1 MVGRLELIWSLVL
14 GVWSFEEDFMISRP
28 RPPPSPPIS
37 DFTVKRLRRVEV
49 RSRLVSQEL
58 MSGQC
63 DSIFKGRGMDFVDV
77 REYTP
82 GDDVRRI
89 DWNVSARLRKT
100 FIKRHVEER
109 ELTVVL
115 LVDLSA
121 SGHFGTSGMTKRELA
136 AELAGTLAMSAI
148 RNNDRVGLILFTG
161 EVEHY
166 LPPRKTRQHVQ
177 RLLRDLLTHT
187 PRGAGTSV
195 GKALEFAA
203 RVTHRPAL
211 DVRAL
216 GFSRHRLRVRAQV
229 RQPAPRRARVPD
241 DRSARAAHPGCR
253 PRDRGMTLRPARR
266 WKWTPGDP
274 AVRAAFEQAAV
285 PPGRRISASFSAAR
299 ASATWRSPPT
309 GRGPIRCAPSSRS
322 NPAAASPEP

>member
-1 MVGRLELIWSLVL
+1 MVPL
-14 GVWSFEEDFMISRP
+14 DFL
-28 RPPPSPPIS
+28 
-37 DFTVKRLRRVEV
+37 KRLRRVEV

-58 MSGQC
+58 MAGQC

-77 REYTP
+77 REYCP

-100 FIKRHVEER
+100 YIKRLVEER
-109 ELTVVL
+109 ELTVL
-115 LVDLSA
+115 LMVDLSA
-121 SGHFGTSGMTKRELA
+121 SGHFGTSGITKRELA

-187 PRGAGTSV
+187 PRAEGTNLTQALDFAG
-195 GKALEFAA
+195 

-211 DVRAL
+211 IFLLTDLHDEGYESALKSANQRHDLLVFQITDPREQALPDVGLAL
-216 GFSRHRLRVRAQV
+216 VQDAETGDVLEV
-229 RQPAPRRARVPD
+229 D
-241 DRSARAAHPGCR
+241 
-253 PRDRGMTLRPARR
+253 T
-266 WKWTPGDP
+266 GDP
-274 AVRAAFEQAAV
+274 SVRAAYEQATAQRQEV
-285 PPGRRISASFSAAR
+285 AREFLKRSRIGHLELRTDKPWSNLLRTFLTLQARRRVA
-299 ASATWRSPPT
+299 
-309 GRGPIRCAPSSRS
+309 
-322 NPAAASPEP
+322 